1 MKDLADRLLAT
12 RSEAYRDAEPN
23 DAEGNARAEE
33 GGCGVTGFACNI
45 PVRGKFIHE
54 PSIQMQNRGN
64 GKGGGIA
71 AAGLVPEQIG
81 VSREVLN
88 SHYLL
93 QIALLD
99 PSAESEVEQKF
110 VLPHF
115 DIALSTRQPHIDD
128 YRDLPGLEVRPPDV
142 HRYVVRVKPDV
153 LDAFAPVCVVVVPA
167 Q

>member
-1 MKDLADRLLAT
+1 MSDLADRLLAT

-81 VSREVLN
+81 VSREVLD

-93 QIALLD
+93 QIALLAFSKSTSRTRRL
-99 PSAESEVEQKF
+99 PSSTKRTRRGWPTSGASAATSFPDAPPASSVELPPAPPRAVSE
-110 VLPHF
+110 
-115 DIALSTRQPHIDD
+115 ASAC
-128 YRDLPGLEVRPPDV
+128 GCEVFPP
-142 HRYVVRVKPDV
+142 
-153 LDAFAPVCVVVVPA
+153 
-167 Q
+167 